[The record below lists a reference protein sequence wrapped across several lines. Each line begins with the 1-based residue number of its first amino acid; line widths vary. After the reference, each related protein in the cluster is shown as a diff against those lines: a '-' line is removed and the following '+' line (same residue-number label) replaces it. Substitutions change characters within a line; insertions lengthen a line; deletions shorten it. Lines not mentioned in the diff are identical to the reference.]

1 MPSRTYPHWFAV
13 ATIALVA
20 SVFGCGF
27 AAMQIV
33 LRGGLSVGAAISVRF
48 LLGAI
53 AMGVLILLAKTKF
66 TRRAV
71 IDGLW
76 LGLLLVTIFWLQ
88 TDGLR
93 FTTTSKSAF
102 ITSLYVP
109 MTPLLAVLIGDRV
122 RLGHA
127 IAALLAAIGLL
138 MLVHSPGANLLSGW
152 NRGDYETLVCAVLC
166 AGHVTATAHFSRR
179 SHGAVLALVQIAV
192 TAIVSIFITALL
204 PAPHGFQELSS
215 ALARTEVQLSMLY
228 MVMFS
233 TMFAFWGQS
242 TMQRYLSS
250 TEAAV
255 TFSLEPVVA
264 GLVGVYWLNEHLNAL
279 QLTGAALIIVAMLSA
294 ELLPRVLR
302 SRSEREHPDVYEASA
317 D

>member
-1 MPSRTYPHWFAV
+1 MSSRTYPHWLAV
-13 ATIALVA
+13 ATIAAVA
-20 SVFGCGF
+20 TVFGCGF
-27 AAMQIV
+27 MAMQV
-33 LRGGLSVGAAISVRF
+33 SLRAGMSVGATISVRF
-48 LLGAI
+48 LLATI
-53 AMGVLILLAKTKF
+53 AMAALLLLSRTPLK
-66 TRRAV
+66 RRAV

-109 MTPLLAVLIGDRV
+109 MTPLMAVLIGDRV

-127 IAALLAAIGLL
+127 VAAVLATIGLL

-179 SHGAVLALVQIAV
+179 SHGGVLAVMQIAV
-192 TAIVSIFITALL
+192 TAIVSIIITAIL
-204 PAPHGFQELSS
+204 PAPHGFQGLTNALS
-215 ALARTEVQLSMLY
+215 RTDVQVSMLFL
-228 MVMFS
+228 VLCN

-264 GLVGVYWLNEHLNAL
+264 GFVGFYWLNERLNAI
-279 QLTGAALIIVAMLSA
+279 QLSGAALIIVAMLSA

-302 SRSEREHPDVYEASA
+302 SRTEREHPEIYEASA